1 MLAIALTLSVMKRL
15 TVEFIESM
23 LVKPDSVLVNPLH
36 ILLEKMRSTC
46 NEPKLFTMTSL
57 ESLSELKRLL

>member
-15 TVEFIESM
+15 TVEFIKSM

-36 ILLEKMRSTC
+36 LLLEEMMSTC
-46 NEPKLFTMTSL
+46 NEPELFTMTSL
-57 ESLSELKRLL
+57 ESLRELKGLL

>member
-1 MLAIALTLSVMKRL
+1 MKRL

-36 ILLEKMRSTC
+36 LLLEEMMSTC
-46 NEPKLFTMTSL
+46 NEPELFTMTSL